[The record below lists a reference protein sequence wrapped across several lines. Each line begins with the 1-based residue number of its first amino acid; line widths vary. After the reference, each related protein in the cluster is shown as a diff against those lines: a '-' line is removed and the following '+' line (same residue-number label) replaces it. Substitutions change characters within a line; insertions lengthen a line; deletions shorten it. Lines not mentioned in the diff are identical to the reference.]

1 MKKIFFVALGA
12 TLLAAG
18 CQKTEII
25 NHVPGEA
32 MTFSTAMGKL
42 TKTVGTAD
50 ADNVDGM
57 VNLQAQDFKVWAY
70 CAYADEINEVE
81 LGDVYDEMEA
91 LDVTYGTAWATQ
103 KDYYWPGTGKSL
115 DFFAVSTA
123 HWPVA
128 EVKNDAG
135 EVVTPAVAGVNVDI
149 TGEGETVGSRSMV
162 ISNYAVDAANPNDD
176 LMVAEFVRQHQ
187 NMNEKKVSL
196 HFKHALA
203 KVQFRFTTNP
213 GTDAIKVNSLSVA
226 ELNTVGKLTVSEVAN
241 TYVETNGRVS
251 VSLAWTEQATAATFN
266 DDYDGSLTLKAP
278 ESVTDAEGKVT
289 EKKNDQEFATWLV
302 LPQDITGK
310 TVTIAYE
317 ITSSTGT
324 RNFTQTFALTRPAVA
339 EVKDGETIVTPGKE
353 AFASW
358 DINQVIVYTINLS
371 PNKIT
376 FDPSVEPWK
385 EADNLTDQN

>member
-12 TLLAAG
+12 TLLAAS

-42 TKTVGTAD
+42 TKAVGTSDAD
-50 ADNVDGM
+50 ATDGLL
-57 VNLQAQDFKVWAY
+57 NLQAQDFKVWAY
-70 CAYADEINEVE
+70 YTYADPINNITV
-81 LGDVYDEMEA
+81 GKAYDGMEA
-91 LDVTYGTAWATQ
+91 LDVTYEATTGWTTQ
-103 KDYYWPGTGKSL
+103 QDYYWPGTDKSL
-115 DFFAVSTA
+115 DFFAVSTK

-128 EVKNDAG
+128 EVKDG
-135 EVVTPAVAGVNVDI
+135 EQGVTPAVSGVTVNID
-149 TGEGETVGSRSMV
+149 GEGETIGGRSLTV
-162 ISNYAVDAANPNDD
+162 SGYVVDASNPNDD

-187 NMNEKKVSL
+187 NMNDKKVSL

-226 ELNTVGKLTVSEVAN
+226 DLNTVGKLTVSEVAD

-251 VSLAWTEQATAATFN
+251 VSLAWTGHDIPATFS
-266 DDYDGSLTLKAP
+266 DDYDGDLTLKAP
-278 ESVTDAEGKVT
+278 ESVTGEDGKVT

-302 LPQDITGK
+302 LPQNITGK

-317 ITSSTGT
+317 ITSTTGT
-324 RNFTQTFALTRPAVA
+324 RTFTQTFALTRPA
-339 EVKDGETIVTPGKE
+339 EVDETGKVIEGKE

-376 FDPSVEPWK
+376 FDPSVQPWK